1 MSRKNEKVVEVVE
14 STEVS
19 TIDTMVA
26 STYTDSEVLKN
37 AIRNRAG
44 DTHIAESTDSDGNTY
59 LKATYEL
66 KAPVN
71 GRTEI
76 YTVDMELATRIETVN
91 NALALGDVSHF
102 LVAKE
107 MEKFTETE
115 ATELGFDDVVKMC
128 MSVFGLG
135 KSTIENYR
143 RLSRFFVTS
152 DYCLKG
158 AIPQDTPISLLNQ
171 LISYVKVNEDGTHDI
186 SNVETLFTSG
196 IITPY
201 MKQSEYKARL
211 SKLKSLT
218 TDRELSELTTE
229 ELQELKEC
237 IVADS
242 IARKES
248 KQASKQE
255 SKQES
260 DKQETSGNVVE
271 VSDNPQVIIGEVL
284 SMLSKIDRYAIDT
297 FKLEP
302 ASAIRQA
309 LDTLNVEF
317 TELLETIEE

>member
-1 MSRKNEKVVEVVE
+1 MSRKNEKVVDVMG
-14 STEVS
+14 TEVS
-19 TIDTMVA
+19 VVDTMVA
-26 STYTDSEVLKN
+26 TTYTDSDILKS

-44 DTHIAESTDSDGNTY
+44 DTHIEENTDSDGNTY

-76 YTVDMELATRIETVN
+76 YTVDMDLATRIERVN
-91 NALALGDVSHF
+91 NALALGDVSYF
-102 LVAKE
+102 VVAKE
-107 MEKFTETE
+107 MENFTETE
-115 ATELGFDDVVKMC
+115 ATELGFDDVTKMC
-128 MSVFGLG
+128 MSIFGLG

-143 RLSRFFVTS
+143 KLSRFFITS
-152 DYCLKG
+152 DYRLNG
-158 AIPQDTPISLLNQ
+158 AIPQDTPISMLNQ
-171 LISYVKVNEDGTHDI
+171 LISYVKVNDDGTHDI

-248 KQASKQE
+248 KQGKKQE
-255 SKQES
+255 SEKQES

-271 VSDNPQVIIGEVL
+271 VSDNPQVVIGEIL
-284 SMLSKIDRYAIDT
+284 SMIAKIDRYAIDT